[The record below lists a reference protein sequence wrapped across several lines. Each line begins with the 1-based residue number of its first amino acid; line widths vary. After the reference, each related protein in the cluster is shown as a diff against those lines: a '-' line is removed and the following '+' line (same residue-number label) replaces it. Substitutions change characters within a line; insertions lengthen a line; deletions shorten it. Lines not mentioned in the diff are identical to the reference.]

1 MLPVPSS
8 DNLVCTGKIS
18 IVFLGLPNFKDNV
31 LNLVFNSF
39 AETLPSTNKYACIP
53 PDLDL
58 NGTNGKFQDL
68 IFANTSLA
76 SSTDLILSTSIHP

>member
-39 AETLPSTNKYACIP
+39 AETLPSTNKYACMP

-68 IFANTSLA
+68 IFC
-76 SSTDLILSTSIHP
+76 